1 MNLRRTDGPPLVIG
15 HRGAAARA
23 PQNTLSSLQAAVAA
37 GADLVE
43 FDVGPDLHLSHS
55 ARERPADRLSLDD
68 ALAFLAT
75 TPLGV
80 HVDAKATGYEDALV
94 DALRRHGFE
103 GRALVSTAYRAT
115 TRRLEQ
121 LAPSLP
127 RAIGYPNDRYGVSRV
142 RWPTG
147 LTRAGAGLL
156 RQTMPLRLPLLLG
169 RSGATVLSLHHTL
182 CSRAAVAVS
191 HRRGAPVL
199 AWTVNDPAGVR
210 RLSEL
215 GVDAI
220 VSDDPEMAREAL
232 ARLHHP

>member
-23 PQNTLSSLQAAVAA
+23 PENTLSSLQAAVAA

-55 ARERPADRLSLDD
+55 ARERPADQLSLDD

-75 TPLGV
+75 TALGV
-80 HVDAKATGYEDALV
+80 HVDAKATGYEEALV

-127 RAIGYPNDRYGVSRV
+127 RAIGYPNDRYGVARV
-142 RWPTG
+142 HWPAA
-147 LTRAGAGLL
+147 LTRLGAGAL
-156 RQTMPLRLPLLLG
+156 RQAMPLRLPVLLG
-169 RSGATVLSLHHTL
+169 RSRATVLSLHHTL

-191 HRRGAPVL
+191 HRHGAPVL
-199 AWTVNDPAGVR
+199 AWTVNDPASVR
-210 RLSEL
+210 RLSNL

-220 VSDDPEMAREAL
+220 VSDDPEMACEAL
-232 ARLHHP
+232 ARLPQP